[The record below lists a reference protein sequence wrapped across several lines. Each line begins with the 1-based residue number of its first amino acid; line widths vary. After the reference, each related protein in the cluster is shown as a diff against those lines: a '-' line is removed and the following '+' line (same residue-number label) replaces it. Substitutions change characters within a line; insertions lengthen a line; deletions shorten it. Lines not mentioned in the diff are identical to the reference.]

1 MINARSKTWSLIEN
15 KWEIIDKMDQ
25 SVTFLVLVYWIAF
38 VGISSWSGWLW
49 YKVRSIQ
56 KTLDNQKEQMKLMQQ
71 LLIQHQT
78 INEHTVDA
86 ISYLMVKDGG
96 QWVSMGERGE
106 A

>member
-15 KWEIIDKMDQ
+15 KWEITDKMDQ
-25 SVTFLVLVYWIAF
+25 SVTFLVGGWI
-38 VGISSWSGWLW
+38 VLLGISSWLW

-71 LLIQHQT
+71 LLINHQT